1 MKKLVLTTAVAAAML
16 LSACDSGPFASA
28 EAIRTRATQNLTQ
41 KNFTEAAK
49 TAEELVKKTPDAYD
63 GYYLAAQ
70 ARAQLG
76 DKNAALAALES
87 AIKKGLKDD
96 KEIVNNANLQ
106 PLLNMAAF
114 SELMDSSFPKREKT
128 ILSAGGSNGAGGAV
142 GISETRDKTV
152 IRAGD
157 VVVELPK
164 D

>member
-28 EAIRTRATQNLTQ
+28 DAIRARATQNLTQ
-41 KNFTEAAK
+41 KNFTEAANS
-49 TAEELVKKTPDAYD
+49 ADELIKKTPDAYD
-63 GYYLAAQ
+63 AYYLAAQ

-96 KEIVNNANLQ
+96 KEIVNNPNLQ
-106 PLLNMAAF
+106 LLLNMAAF
-114 SELMDSSFPKREKT
+114 TELMDSAFPQREKT
-128 ILSAGGSNGAGGAV
+128 ILSAGAGNGAAGAV
-142 GISETRDKTV
+142 GISATKDKTV

-164 D
+164 E

>member
-1 MKKLVLTTAVAAAML
+1 MKKLVLAVAVASATL
-16 LSACDSGPFASA
+16 LSACDSGPFASVD
-28 EAIRTRATQNLTQ
+28 AIRAHATQNLTQ

-49 TAEELVKKTPDAYD
+49 TADELIKKTPDSYD

-96 KEIVNNANLQ
+96 KDIVNNANLQ

-114 SELMDSSFPKREKT
+114 VELMDEFFPKREKK
-128 ILSAGGSNGAGGAV
+128 ILSTDASGIGSIGL
-142 GISETRDKTV
+142 SETKDKTV
-152 IRAGD
+152 VRAGD
-157 VVVELPK
+157 ISVEIPK